1 MLHVRLMIMPLRFLF
16 SIATI
21 GFFIQMPNLYAAPDL
36 QIVGKWLQSNANT
49 KSLKVEF
56 TQSRSLKA
64 IKSPL
69 SQSGILWL
77 DYGTGRFRWQLGD
90 PPKTIVVSLGD
101 KIAVMRTPLKRVEY
115 REPGQASANNS
126 GFSGLTGGFPKT
138 MDEFQKKYR
147 TLETVAV
154 DNAYEIV
161 TQPLGPES
169 EGVSQF
175 TFVVDKERFLL
186 KGLVIE
192 LKDGSTIT
200 TSFQRVERNIEIAPD
215 LFAPD
220 LSGYTETK
228 FTQG

>member
-1 MLHVRLMIMPLRFLF
+1 MIMPPRFLF

-21 GFFIQMPNLYAAPDL
+21 VFFIQMPFLVAAPDL
-36 QIVGKWLQSNANT
+36 QIVEKWLQTNANT

-56 TQSRSLKA
+56 TQTRSLKA

-77 DYGTGRFRWQLGD
+77 DYATNRFRWQLGD
-90 PPKTIVVSLGD
+90 PPKTIVVSLGE

-115 REPGQASANNS
+115 REPGQGTSNSS

-138 MDEFQKKYR
+138 MAEFQKKYR
-147 TLETVAV
+147 ILDTMVKG
-154 DNAYEIV
+154 NAYDIV
-161 TQPLGPES
+161 TQPLGSES

-186 KGLVIE
+186 RGLVIE
-192 LKDGSTIT
+192 LKDGSSIT
-200 TSFQRVERNIEIAPD
+200 SSFQRVDRNIEIAND

-228 FTQG
+228 FSQG